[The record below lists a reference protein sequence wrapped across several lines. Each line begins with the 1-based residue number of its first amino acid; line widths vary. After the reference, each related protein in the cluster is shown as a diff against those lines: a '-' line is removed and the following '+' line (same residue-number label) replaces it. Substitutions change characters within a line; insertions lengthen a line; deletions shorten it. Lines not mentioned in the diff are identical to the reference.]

1 VGIATTYDNYLK
13 RNLAIDVPG
22 AVEFD
27 YLIAEPRIHSY
38 ATDQLAL
45 DDLKLGDGVKLD
57 AVITAMPTVLRSIR
71 DGYPLKI
78 IGGPLFLEPLAVAI
92 DKGDREF
99 NARLQQIIGAMHR
112 DGTLS
117 RLSRRWYDA
126 DLTQ

>member
-1 VGIATTYDNYLK
+1 M
-13 RNLAIDVPG
+13 
-22 AVEFD
+22 EFD

-38 ATDQLAL
+38 ETDQLAL

-78 IGGPLFLEPLAVAI
+78 IGDPCFSSLWRSPSTRAI
-92 DKGDREF
+92 A
-99 NARLQQIIGAMHR
+99 NSTRLRQIIGAMHR
-112 DGTLS
+112 DGTPS

>member
-1 VGIATTYDNYLK
+1 M
-13 RNLAIDVPG
+13 
-22 AVEFD
+22 EFD

-38 ATDQLAL
+38 ETDQLAL

-78 IGGPLFLEPLAVAI
+78 IGDSLVSRASGGRHRQGRSRIQRGL
-92 DKGDREF
+92 R
-99 NARLQQIIGAMHR
+99 QIIGAMHR

>member
-1 VGIATTYDNYLK
+1 MLSGFSVSSA
-13 RNLAIDVPG
+13 
-22 AVEFD
+22 EFTHVASG
-27 YLIAEPRIHSY
+27 LNTGS
-38 ATDQLAL
+38 
-45 DDLKLGDGVKLD
+45 VKLD

-99 NARLQQIIGAMHR
+99 NARLRQIIGAMHR